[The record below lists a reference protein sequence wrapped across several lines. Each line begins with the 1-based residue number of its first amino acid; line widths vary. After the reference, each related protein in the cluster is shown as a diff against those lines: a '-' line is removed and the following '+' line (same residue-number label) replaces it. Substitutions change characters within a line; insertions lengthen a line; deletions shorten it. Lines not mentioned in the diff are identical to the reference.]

1 MRNDARQNG
10 MVASREKC
18 LLQMFLR
25 ILLYLFNSI
34 AKTAVDLLLLLVV
47 WIRRRVRERDSD
59 DDDIEMTRI
68 EIQNFRKTLPYFFKT
83 LNLKRTVPAYS
94 SESIRERNETRNF
107 NALLFAQEKNTARL
121 HKTRTITSL
130 YHATYRGERIS
141 NLSSYLL

>member
-47 WIRRRVRERDSD
+47 WIRRRVRERGSD
-59 DDDIEMTRI
+59 DDDIEPI
-68 EIQNFRKTLPYFFKT
+68 DI
-83 LNLKRTVPAYS
+83 
-94 SESIRERNETRNF
+94 
-107 NALLFAQEKNTARL
+107 ALYIGAGFLGLVIVIVWCCGKVLGVRV
-121 HKTRTITSL
+121 
-130 YHATYRGERIS
+130 
-141 NLSSYLL
+141 

>member
-83 LNLKRTVPAYS
+83 LN
-94 SESIRERNETRNF
+94 
-107 NALLFAQEKNTARL
+107 
-121 HKTRTITSL
+121 
-130 YHATYRGERIS
+130 
-141 NLSSYLL
+141 